1 MKHLSTLLLAFLC
14 LSTFQTDLNGQVYK
28 SSKNQYGN
36 TFEYPLKTV
45 SNNCN
50 NEIYR
55 SIDGSCNNISDPSK
69 AEWGATQ
76 TAFLRLLPADYGMPD
91 PMNDMNGQNRKS
103 PRAISNMLCAQSGDM
118 ESGDSLSSFV
128 FTWGQFIDHDVT
140 LTPIGETEFEPIP
153 MPDNEPMFTVEM
165 EFFRSE
171 VHEGT
176 GISEPRNQTNINTAW
191 IDGSQVYG
199 SDVYTANWLRTFSD
213 GKLKTSTG
221 NLLPY
226 NTIDGELNSPIDTDA
241 PHMEGQNNGIPVFVA
256 GDVRANEQS
265 SLLSMHTLFVRE
277 HNRICEELLAMGMTD
292 DETIYQTARKKVG
305 AMIQAITYREFL
317 PALKVSL
324 SDYEAYDDEIEGGI
338 ASIFA
343 TAAYR
348 MGHTVVT
355 DTFLMVDNDC
365 ETMPIGNMPILE
377 TFFDPTEVATYG
389 IDPFLKGMTMEM
401 QQEFDIFVIDAL
413 RNLLFLDTEFTTIGF
428 DLIALNLQRG
438 RDHGIPDY
446 NTLRANFNTQSSANA
461 FSDICSDPVLAATL
475 AAAYDNDV
483 NKIDA
488 WIGLMIEDDL
498 PNKIMGETNHNIIKT
513 QFERLRD
520 GDRFYYENDPFYTT
534 TEIAEIQNT
543 FLSDIILR
551 NTSIETLQQDVFHAT
566 SCKKIV
572 NCEDITDG
580 ELNREGALFA
590 PADFD
595 LDGNELYTWYNEVS
609 GEIVAQFIGNPYYSP
624 NQTGSFMVTV
634 SDPDLPE
641 CEQTLGPRIITTLDG
656 CCELGND

>member
-1 MKHLSTLLLAFLC
+1 MKHLSIIFLAFLS
-14 LSTFQTDLNGQVYK
+14 LSTYQTDLNGQIYK
-28 SSKNQYGN
+28 LSKDQYGN
-36 TFEYPLKTV
+36 TFDYPLKTV
-45 SNNCN
+45 
-50 NEIYR
+50 NEDCTDGIYR

-69 AEWGATQ
+69 SEWGAAH

-91 PMNDMNGQNRKS
+91 PMNDMNGQDRKS
-103 PRAISNMLCAQSGDM
+103 PREISNMLCAQSGDT
-118 ESGDSLSSFV
+118 ESEDSLSSFV

-140 LTPIGETEFEPIP
+140 LTPIGDTEFEPIP
-153 MPDNEPMFTVEM
+153 MPDSEPLFTVEM

-176 GISEPRNQTNINTAW
+176 GIDNPRNQTNINTAW
-191 IDGSQVYG
+191 IDGSMVYG
-199 SDVYTANWLRTFSD
+199 SDIHRANWLRTFSD

-221 NLLPY
+221 NFLPY
-226 NTIDGELNSPIDTDA
+226 NTIDGEINSPHDPDA
-241 PHMEGQNNGIPVFVA
+241 PDMEGENNGIPVFVA

-265 SLLSMHTLFVRE
+265 SLLSIHTLFVRE
-277 HNRICEELLAMGMTD
+277 HNRICEELVTMGMTD
-292 DETIYQTARKKVG
+292 DESIYQTARKKVG

-317 PALKVSL
+317 PALKVSI
-324 SDYEAYDDEIEGGI
+324 SDYEGYDAEIEGGI

-365 ETMPIGNMPILE
+365 NTMAEGNMPILE
-377 TFFDPTEVATYG
+377 TFFDPTEVVNYG
-389 IDPFLKGMTMEM
+389 IDPFLKGMSMEM

-438 RDHGIPDY
+438 RDHGIPTY
-446 NTLRANFNTQSSANA
+446 NTLRSNFNSQSSANA
-461 FSDICSDPVLAATL
+461 FSDICSDPILAATL
-475 AAAYDNDV
+475 AEAYDNDV

-520 GDRFYYENDPFYTT
+520 GDRFYYENDPAYTDSD
-534 TEIAEIQNT
+534 IAAIQNT
-543 FLSDIILR
+543 YLSDIILR
-551 NTSIETLQQDVFHAT
+551 NTSIETLPQDVFHAT
-566 SCKKIV
+566 SCKKSV
-572 NCEDITDG
+572 NCEDLTEG
-580 ELNREGALFA
+580 EIKRAGALYA

-595 LDGNELYTWYNEVS
+595 LDGNEIYIWSNEET
-609 GEIVAQFIGNPYYSP
+609 GEIVAQFVGTPYYSP
-624 NQTGSFMVTV
+624 NQIGSFTVTV

-641 CEQTLGPRIITTLDG
+641 CEQTFDSRTITTLDG
-656 CCELGND
+656 CCELED